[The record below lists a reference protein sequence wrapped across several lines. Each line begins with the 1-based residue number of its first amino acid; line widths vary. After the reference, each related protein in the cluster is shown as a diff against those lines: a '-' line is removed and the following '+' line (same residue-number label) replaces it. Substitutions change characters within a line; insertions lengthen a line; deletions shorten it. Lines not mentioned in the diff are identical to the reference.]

1 MAALFQVNCPKCGA
15 PLLPENVNVA
25 GDVFL
30 CRAWFPHGKIS
41 ELMQTEEEEGISE
54 VVPSGVS
61 VAKDMHG
68 VVLRFGKM
76 KKEGFFLLLFSLVW
90 NTMISAFLYV
100 MASGKPYTLNGV
112 EKTGLDEAALLFT
125 VPFVVVGA
133 AVLFGAVFLL
143 FGTAK
148 LALRPGRGEL
158 FRGVWGMGRRQG
170 FRLAKGARIS
180 LEDGTGGK
188 VLVSVEQP
196 SGRPFVFGMTTVD
209 REAGKYLAAVLRQ
222 WRE

>member
-1 MAALFQVNCPKCGA
+1 
-15 PLLPENVNVA
+15 
-25 GDVFL
+25 
-30 CRAWFPHGKIS
+30 
-41 ELMQTEEEEGISE
+41 MQTEEEEGISE

-143 FGTAK
+143 FCTAK

-158 FRGVWGMGRRQG
+158 FR
-170 FRLAKGARIS
+170 
-180 LEDGTGGK
+180 
-188 VLVSVEQP
+188 
-196 SGRPFVFGMTTVD
+196 
-209 REAGKYLAAVLRQ
+209 
-222 WRE
+222 

>member
-1 MAALFQVNCPKCGA
+1 M
-15 PLLPENVNVA
+15 
-25 GDVFL
+25 
-30 CRAWFPHGKIS
+30 
-41 ELMQTEEEEGISE
+41 
-54 VVPSGVS
+54 
-61 VAKDMHG
+61 
-68 VVLRFGKM
+68 
-76 KKEGFFLLLFSLVW
+76 
-90 NTMISAFLYV
+90 
-100 MASGKPYTLNGV
+100 

-158 FRGVWGMGRRQG
+158 FRGVWGMGRRQEFSPG
-170 FRLAKGARIS
+170 ERSPHL